1 MPKND
6 AATDAEIRF
15 FDAAEPHA
23 ASAGHVSKE
32 TVNLC
37 KKDRKDISPGAF
49 CLLLTVF
56 LAVLILIEFFFAYLP
71 YRDLEVLES
80 SLGEAQQQYEQ
91 LQSSMSDYDA
101 VRDDYRKYTYE
112 KYDKTIVDREDIL
125 DLLEVAVFPMGKV
138 LTLNISNNTITLSLS
153 GVLNTDIDVM
163 QKGLREHA
171 LVQNV
176 IISRTSLVGDE
187 ATVAMTIILKDAEG
201 GKN

>member
-1 MPKND
+1 
-6 AATDAEIRF
+6 
-15 FDAAEPHA
+15 
-23 ASAGHVSKE
+23 
-32 TVNLC
+32 
-37 KKDRKDISPGAF
+37 
-49 CLLLTVF
+49 
-56 LAVLILIEFFFAYLP
+56 
-71 YRDLEVLES
+71 
-80 SLGEAQQQYEQ
+80 
-91 LQSSMSDYDA
+91 MSDYDA
-101 VRDDYRKYTYE
+101 VRDDYRKYNYE

-125 DLLEVAVFPMGKV
+125 DLLEEAVFPMGKV

-163 QKGLREHA
+163 REHA